1 MQSHA
6 VTIKS
11 IAFYVPA
18 TGFAILDCQRI
29 GTPVRVVG
37 DLFAPK
43 VGEDII
49 IHGDFSDNESL
60 GYVFAATAIVRSE
73 AENILAELDFNSKQR
88 TEILADGD
96 PFGIDGLTLERA
108 NAAADAMGMSIT
120 DRVSRCILA
129 ILWRQPID
137 VGVKQSA
144 IETIVSKITGATTLD
159 VNQIILAMVRKGQVG
174 VTRNGTVV
182 APSAIGAAEHMLKGF
197 PKNEPVAILDRLAFD
212 RLYSLP
218 ECSPNQLLQGEK
230 DAVFHALTN
239 SFSIINI
246 ARQDRAKMIE
256 ESIRGCA
263 SRLSIPNP
271 TFQYGAFDEGG
282 PHVVVFMD
290 LNENTEPSSIGRAF
304 AESHYASVFHSPSYA
319 ESPIDRSLD
328 DLGNRGR
335 GLSFTAL
342 VSQTGTIFTADDGDF
357 SVTHAFANT
366 QSNVVDVLAQHASAD
381 SISLSPVRSGDFGA
395 MELSREMHARQD
407 GIPTV
412 GPYFVGERVT
422 RDGILEEVKAN
433 DTADCSLAWV
443 TTIDEAQRQGRRW
456 DTVVA
461 VIPTNAVPW
470 YWAYGVMK
478 LATKRVVFVGPD
490 QAVKA
495 IGRTRAALPVNQAV
509 YDRAVDSIEKV
520 VAV

>member
-11 IAFYVPA
+11 IAFHVPA
-18 TGFAILDCQRI
+18 TGFAVLDCQRI

-37 DLFAPK
+37 DIFDPK
-43 VGEDII
+43 AGEDII
-49 IHGDFSDNESL
+49 VHGDFTDNESL

-73 AENILAELDFNSKQR
+73 AENALAELDFNSSQR
-88 TEILADGD
+88 TAILRHGD
-96 PFGIDGLTLERA
+96 PFNIDSLTLERA
-108 NAAADAMGMSIT
+108 NAAADAVGMSIT
-120 DRVSRCILA
+120 ERVSSCINA

-137 VGVKQSA
+137 VGVKQTA
-144 IETIVSKITGATTLD
+144 LETIVSKITGATPLD
-159 VNQIILAMVRKGQVG
+159 VNQIILALSRKKVVE
-174 VTRNGTVV
+174 VTKNGTVV
-182 APSAIGAAEHMLKGF
+182 GSAAIGGAERLLKDF
-197 PKNEPVAILDRLAFD
+197 PKNDSVAHLDRLAFD

-246 ARQDRAKMIE
+246 ARQDRANMIE
-256 ESIRGCA
+256 ESIRACA
-263 SRLSIPNP
+263 LRLSIPNP
-271 TFQYGAFDEGG
+271 TFQYGWFVEGG

-290 LNENTEPSSIGRAF
+290 LNENTEQASIGRAF
-304 AESHYASVFHSPSYA
+304 AESRYASVFHAPPYA
-319 ESPIDRSLD
+319 ESPIDRTLD
-328 DLGNRGR
+328 ELGNRGR

-342 VSQTGTIFTADDGDF
+342 VSQTGTIFTADEGDF

-366 QSNVVDVLAQHASAD
+366 QSNVVDVLAQHASGD
-381 SISLSPVRSGDFGA
+381 SIFLSPVRSGDFGT
-395 MELSREMHARQD
+395 MELSREMHARQE

-412 GPYFVGERVT
+412 GPYFIGERVI
-422 RDGILEEVKAN
+422 RDGLLTEVSAG
-433 DTADCSLAWV
+433 DDADCSLAWV
-443 TTIDEAQRQGRRW
+443 TTIDEAQRQEKRW
-456 DTVVA
+456 ETVVA
-461 VIPTNAVPW
+461 VVPTNAVPW

-478 LATKRVVFVGPD
+478 LATKRVIFVGPD

-509 YDRAVDSIEKV
+509 YDRAVDSIEKE